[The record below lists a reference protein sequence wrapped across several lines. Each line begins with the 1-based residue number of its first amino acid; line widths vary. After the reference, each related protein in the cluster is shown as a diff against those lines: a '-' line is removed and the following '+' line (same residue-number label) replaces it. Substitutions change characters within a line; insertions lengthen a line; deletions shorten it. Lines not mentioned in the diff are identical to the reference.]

1 MPVIYHHF
9 PHPSHPILRR
19 SLQFLHQHRILHGDL
34 KAANVLLASSN
45 LDRRKYIAK
54 VGAWGWGNKAGR
66 EGRQGRVYWMTSYAR
81 STELRAGERKG

>member
-54 VGAWGWGNKAGR
+54 VGAGAVQQ
-66 EGRQGRVYWMTSYAR
+66 GRQGGQTERV
-81 STELRAGERKG
+81 